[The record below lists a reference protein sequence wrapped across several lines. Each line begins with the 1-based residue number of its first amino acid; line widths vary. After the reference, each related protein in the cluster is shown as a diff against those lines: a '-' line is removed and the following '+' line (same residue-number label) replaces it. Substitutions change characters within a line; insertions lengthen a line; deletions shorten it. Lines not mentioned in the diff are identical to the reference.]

1 MMVLYFNFG
10 TLTLSSDISTFKFL
24 TLQWHPFKEKKKKS
38 AQQMTMIH
46 PNQYS
51 STSNDWFFN
60 FFFSRNQR
68 KENTLKILQLG
79 LGFFSCRFGCF
90 NSQVFFFFFFNLF
103 NSTLVTIFKFEKQ
116 NLKFHEKGHVNQA
129 LASWL
134 KACLRHGLHL
144 GGAPHFSDVCALNP
158 SHISSLFTRAFEML
172 SLEAHSHLRDQ
183 TRYLHVCSFLF
194 NPFFW
199 SSYSWP

>member
-24 TLQWHPFKEKKKKS
+24 TLQWHPFKEKKKVLNRW
-38 AQQMTMIH
+38 Q
-46 PNQYS
+46 
-51 STSNDWFFN
+51 WFILINTRAPQIIDFLI
-60 FFFSRNQR
+60 FFFGRNQI

-90 NSQVFFFFFFNLF
+90 NSQVLFFFFNLF

-158 SHISSLFTRAFEML
+158 SHISSLFTGAFWD
-172 SLEAHSHLRDQ
+172 A
-183 TRYLHVCSFLF
+183 
-194 NPFFW
+194 
-199 SSYSWP
+199 